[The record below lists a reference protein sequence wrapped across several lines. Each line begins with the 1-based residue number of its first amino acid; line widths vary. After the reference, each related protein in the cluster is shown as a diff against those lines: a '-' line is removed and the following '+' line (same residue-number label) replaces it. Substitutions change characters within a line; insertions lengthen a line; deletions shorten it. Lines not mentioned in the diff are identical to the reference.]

1 MANTSWSGRSKGT
14 KELQSRPSAS
24 SQLPEPSNLRI
35 SPVSGWLG
43 VEPGGNEAAP
53 PLGVTSTSGMTI
65 VWLPECSMAAYTVE
79 PSGVTASARGLSPNS
94 TTTSACAEGVSASM
108 THTSLRPTP
117 GVVSCGSKGRAWPR
131 CAQATKILLPALP
144 PTTMSRGSSPTRI
157 VATTR
162 AVAGLLTSTRLT
174 LSDRW
179 LDTHSWLLPRAAS
192 ATGSSPTAT
201 TPARARLPSPNT
213 SKISTRLSWVLAAY
227 SRVPSADNASG
238 RTGTDSNRVY
248 DPWANTGTATS
259 SSETDSASVPRR
271 RGAGAMRRGPNAGRR
286 LCGMPVFTTHAGCFA
301 RANSALPCPGDW
313 KQLLRLDKHS

>member
-1 MANTSWSGRSKGT
+1 MANTSRSGRSKGT
-14 KELQSRPSAS
+14 KALQSRPSAS

-43 VEPGGNEAAP
+43 VEPGGKEAAP
-53 PLGVTSTSGMTI
+53 PLGVTSTSGMTT
-65 VWLPECSMAAYTVE
+65 VWLPECSTAAYTVE

-94 TTTSACAEGVSASM
+94 TTTSACAEGASASM

-162 AVAGLLTSTRLT
+162 AVAGSLTSTRLT

-192 ATGSSPTAT
+192 ATGSRPTAT
-201 TPARARLPSPNT
+201 TPARLRLPLADT

-227 SRVPSADNASG
+227 SRVPSAESTSG

-248 DPWANTGTATS
+248 DPWASAGPAFRPMS
-259 SSETDSASVPRR
+259 AGETVIASTRPASR
-271 RGAGAMRRGPNAGRR
+271 RGRGLRRHCIAPVYCARR
-286 LCGMPVFTTHAGCFA
+286 VFCKANCALHCPRGLETAFA
-301 RANSALPCPGDW
+301 LG
-313 KQLLRLDKHS
+313 